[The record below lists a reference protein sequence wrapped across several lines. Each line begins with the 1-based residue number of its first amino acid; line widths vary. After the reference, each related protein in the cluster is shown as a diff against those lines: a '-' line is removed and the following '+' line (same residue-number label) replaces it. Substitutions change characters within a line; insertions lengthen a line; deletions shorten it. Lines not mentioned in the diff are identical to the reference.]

1 MLLPE
6 AKPSYKGR
14 TQDIKTYIYIGS
26 IKKTTT
32 SNDSEIWKGGK
43 ANQIEKKYLNGIKKA
58 VYKGCKDTQGQKKV
72 YKEVQHARNE
82 LESKKLQ

>member
-1 MLLPE
+1 MLPE

-43 ANQIEKKYLNGIKKA
+43 ANQIEKNNGIKK
-58 VYKGCKDTQGQKKV
+58 Q
-72 YKEVQHARNE
+72 N
-82 LESKKLQ
+82 